1 MKTRVKKIVA
11 RTMQEMKKELLYSL
25 SPSRPRKILFDHLP
39 KCGGSSLNVYL
50 EAHYPKRKT
59 FSTNGLN
66 PTASVDDFKNLSQC
80 KRHGYDLVKGH
91 LVDRLL
97 DYVHPE
103 CLKVTV
109 FREPVDRIVSHY
121 YYAKRTPAHY
131 LYSKI
136 HSSEMSLE
144 DYATSGLSGELR
156 NWYTTHFSGLTADDA
171 ERTPEEAITKAF
183 DVVLKRYDIIGFLN
197 DFSSFTE
204 ALRTQAELR
213 YEYQNKKVNVTKD
226 RQNIHDVAQSAIIK
240 IQQVNHLDIALYKK
254 IKDAIG

>member
-1 MKTRVKKIVA
+1 MKTRVRKIVA
-11 RTMQEMKKELLYSL
+11 RAMQEMKKELQYSL

-50 EAHYPKRKT
+50 DAHYPKRKT
-59 FSTNGLN
+59 FSINGFN
-66 PTASVDDFKNLSQC
+66 PTASVDDFKNLSQR

-91 LVDRLL
+91 LAHMLL
-97 DYVHPE
+97 NYIHPE

-109 FREPVDRIVSHY
+109 FREPVDRIISHY

-156 NWYTTHFSGLTADDA
+156 NWYTTYFSGLTANDA
-171 ERTPEEAITKAF
+171 EGTPEEAITKAV
-183 DVVLKRYDIIGFLN
+183 DAVLNRYDIIGFLD
-197 DFSSFTE
+197 DFYSFVET
-204 ALRTQAELR
+204 LRSQAGLR
-213 YEYQNKKVNVTKD
+213 YEYQNKKNNVTQD
-226 RQNIHDVAQSAIIK
+226 RPRRNDIAQSVIIK
-240 IQQVNHLDIALYKK
+240 IEKVNHLDIALYKK